1 MDGGMPGALGMLLGA
16 AGHVVLSSHP
26 LLAVPPRAVGPFCA
40 PQHCWHPAASTE
52 LAAPPECDNWQSHCL
67 TPHPQHNPDLRAE
80 QEALPR
86 VSHKAESW
94 EMTLQLNSPARSE
107 ESSTQPCCRLDSP
120 AEPGARR
127 WEHRIAP
134 LLICPGSLLCSRSAE
149 ARQ

>member
-107 ESSTQPCCRLDSP
+107 ESSTQPYCRLDSP

-134 LLICPGSLLCSRSAE
+134 LLICPGSLLCSGSAE